1 MASGKRTRE
10 DRVGGCARR
19 LRAPYCA
26 GIPHEAAHHGP
37 EGAPIR
43 RSHFVVGLI
52 FLTFFVISFLTNIIG
67 PLVPEIIDDFRLS
80 LTLVAVLPFAFFIA
94 YGVMSIPAGLLIE
107 RFQEKPVMIAA
118 FAVAFVGASILAL
131 FPNYLTAIGSLFLI
145 GSGMAMLQVAINPL
159 LREAGGEEHF
169 AFNATLA
176 QLIFGAASFLS
187 PLVYSYLVRHLAD
200 RSAESNWLIMSLSR
214 VVPDELPWISLYW
227 LFAVIALLMVGV
239 VSLSRIPRVERT
251 AEERV
256 GAVATHLALLRKP
269 VVLLFFVGIFAYVG
283 LEQGVANWMSK
294 FLNTY
299 HGYDPQTTG
308 AHAVAW
314 FWGLMTIGGIAGIV
328 LLKLLDSKI
337 VLVVFTLAAILSFS
351 VALFMSGPVARI
363 AFPAVGFFAAVMW
376 PVIFSLALNSVPEH
390 HGSFS
395 GILVTG
401 IIGGAIVPLVV
412 GGLGDM
418 VGLRTG
424 MLFLY
429 LALAYIL
436 GIGFWARPL
445 IRNLTIQAR
454 KPDGV

>member
-1 MASGKRTRE
+1 
-10 DRVGGCARR
+10 
-19 LRAPYCA
+19 
-26 GIPHEAAHHGP
+26 
-37 EGAPIR
+37 
-43 RSHFVVGLI
+43 
-52 FLTFFVISFLTNIIG
+52 
-67 PLVPEIIDDFRLS
+67 
-80 LTLVAVLPFAFFIA
+80 VAVLPFAFFIA

-107 RFQEKPVMIAA
+107 KFQEKPVMVAA
-118 FAVAFVGASILAL
+118 FGVAFAGSSVLAL

-187 PLVYSYLVRHLAD
+187 PLVYSYLVLNLEH
-200 RSAESNWLIMSLSR
+200 RSADANLLITTLSKL
-214 VVPDELPWISLYW
+214 VPGDLPWIALYW

-239 VSLSRIPRVERT
+239 VSLSSIPRVERT

-256 GAVATHLALLRKP
+256 GAFATHLALLRRP
-269 VVLLFFVGIFAYVG
+269 IVVLFFVGIFSYVG

-308 AHAVAW
+308 ARAVAW
-314 FWGLMTIGGIAGIV
+314 FWGLMTIGGVAGIV

-337 VLVVFTLAAILSFS
+337 VLVLFTVAAILSLTA
-351 VALFMSGPVARI
+351 ALFLSGPVARV
-363 AFPAVGFFAAVMW
+363 AFPMVGFFAAVMW
-376 PVIFSLALNSVPEH
+376 PVIFSLALNSVAEH

-401 IIGGAIVPLVV
+401 IIGGAVMPLIV
-412 GGLGDM
+412 GGLGDL
-418 VGLRTG
+418 VGLRAG

-445 IRNLTIQAR
+445 IRNVTIQSR
-454 KPDGV
+454 KRDGA